1 MLEKDLACC
10 IRAIDYSET
19 SQVLTLFGRKNGKI
33 SVIAKG
39 TKRTKSPF
47 GGPIEPLSLGQIVF
61 AKSSTKN
68 LGTLTEFEHQGN
80 FYMLRNNLFALN
92 CSLFATELLDK
103 LTTENDAHPELF
115 DSFMQFMKD
124 SQDTSDSK
132 EILTFL
138 ILFQLSLLK
147 EIGLAPKLDSCTNCK
162 SPIEHQVSSIE
173 HRVYFSSRQNGL
185 LCRDCEASFPE
196 KFQLSKNAA
205 SCLTNLN
212 SISDAKEKTLN
223 EIEKVLV
230 YHFTEL
236 LHKPPGMAKSIL
248 K

>member
-10 IRAIDYSET
+10 IRAVDYSET

-39 TKRTKSPF
+39 TKRAKSPF

-61 AKSSTKN
+61 AKSSTKS
-68 LGTLTEFEHQGN
+68 LDTLTEFEHQGH

-92 CSLFATELLDK
+92 CSLFAAELLDK
-103 LTTENDAHPELF
+103 LTTEDDGHPELF
-115 DSFMQFMKD
+115 DSFVQFIKD
-124 SQDTSDSK
+124 SQSTKDPK

-147 EIGLAPKLDSCTNCK
+147 EIGLAPKLSSCTNCK
-162 SPIEHQVSSIE
+162 SNFNSQNV
-173 HRVYFSSRQNGL
+173 VYFSSSQNGL
-185 LCRDCEASFPE
+185 VCRDCEASFPE

-212 SISDAKEKTLN
+212 SISDADEKTLN

-236 LHKPPGMAKSIL
+236 LHKPPRMAKSIL

>member
-10 IRAIDYSET
+10 LRSVDYSET
-19 SQVLTLFGRKNGKI
+19 SQILTLFGRKNGKI

-39 TKRTKSPF
+39 TKRAKSPF

-61 AKSSTKN
+61 AKSSTKS
-68 LGTLTEFEHQGN
+68 LDTLTEFEHQGH

-92 CSLFATELLDK
+92 CSLFAAELLDK
-103 LTTENDAHPELF
+103 LTTERDGHPELF
-115 DSFMQFMKD
+115 DSFVQFIKD
-124 SQDTSDSK
+124 SQNTKDPK

-147 EIGLAPKLDSCTNCK
+147 EIGLAPKLDSCTNCN
-162 SPIEHQVSSIE
+162 SSIQHRASSIEHQV
-173 HRVYFSSRQNGL
+173 YFSSHQNGL
-185 LCRDCEASFPE
+185 VCRDCEASFPE

-212 SISDAKEKTLN
+212 SISDADEKTLN

-236 LHKPPGMAKSIL
+236 LHKPPKMAKSIL